1 MKRIF
6 ITLTAI
12 LATAVATFAA
22 DLSQVWDQVV
32 VNKQFL
38 VADVPAEK
46 AAAEGFQSLAVALN
60 SDPSVQDILNTQRLA
75 ATIEARQ
82 KITSVSQEGVDVSVY
97 ATPADAGA
105 TLYKVLMVVAATGK
119 DKALIVLY
127 GTCTAG
133 EMSKAV
139 QNMSLESIIGG

>member
-22 DLSQVWDQVV
+22 DLSQVWDQVA

-97 ATPADAGA
+97 AAPADAGA
-105 TLYKVLMVVAATGK
+105 TMYKVLMVVAATGK

-127 GTCTAG
+127 GTCTAS

>member
-97 ATPADAGA
+97 AAPADAGA

-127 GTCTAG
+127 GTCTAS